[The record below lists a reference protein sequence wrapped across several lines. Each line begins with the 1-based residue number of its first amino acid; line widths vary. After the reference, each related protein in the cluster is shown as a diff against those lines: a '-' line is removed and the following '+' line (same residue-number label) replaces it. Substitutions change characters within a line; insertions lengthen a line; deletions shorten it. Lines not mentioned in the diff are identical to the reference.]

1 MYNYQIIIEYDGTKF
16 VGWQYQKNGLS
27 IQEVIQKKLTKLLKQ
42 KIILVG
48 AGRTDSGVHALGQS
62 ANFTINKK
70 IDNTRLFLNS
80 INFFLKKYSI
90 VILDIKKKNLNF
102 HSRFNAKERVL

>member
-80 INFFLKKYSI
+80 INFF
-90 VILDIKKKNLNF
+90 
-102 HSRFNAKERVL
+102 

>member
-102 HSRFNAKERVL
+102 LH